1 MASNTTSL
9 TLMKTSLLAGFVGA
23 GVALLLAPTSGKEAR
38 SKVRHVASR
47 LQHKAAESTQ
57 EAVDSAHAGLDE
69 MSNRIENVQEEMRM
83 RRERKRQSPVLT
95 NWEEE
100 V

>member
-1 MASNTTSL
+1 VTAQTTSL
-9 TLMKTSLLAGFVGA
+9 TLVKTSLLAGFVGA
-23 GVALLLAPTSGKEAR
+23 GIALLLAPTSGREAR
-38 SKVRHVASR
+38 SIIRHVASR
-47 LQHKAAESTQ
+47 AQQQARRKTEEVADRGA
-57 EAVDSAHAGLDE
+57 DE
-69 MSNRIENVQEEMRM
+69 MSNRLENIQEEVRM

>member
-1 MASNTTSL
+1 MASNNMSL

-38 SKVRHVASR
+38 SRIRHAAGR
-47 LQHKAAESTQ
+47 MQHRVNETAH
-57 EAVDSAHAGLDE
+57 EATDSARVGLDE
-69 MSNRIENVQEEMRM
+69 MGNRLENIQEEMRM

>member
-1 MASNTTSL
+1 VTAQTTSL
-9 TLMKTSLLAGFVGA
+9 TLVKTSLLAGFVGA
-23 GVALLLAPTSGKEAR
+23 GIALLLAPTSGREAR
-38 SKVRHVASR
+38 SRIRHVASR
-47 LQHKAAESTQ
+47 AQQQARRKTEEVADRGA
-57 EAVDSAHAGLDE
+57 DE
-69 MSNRIENVQEEMRM
+69 MSNRLENIQEEVRM